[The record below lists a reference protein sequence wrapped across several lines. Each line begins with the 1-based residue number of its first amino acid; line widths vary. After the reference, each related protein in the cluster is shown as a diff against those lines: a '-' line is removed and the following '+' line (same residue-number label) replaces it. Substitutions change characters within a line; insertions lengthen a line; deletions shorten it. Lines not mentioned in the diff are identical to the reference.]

1 MPVSDESGIY
11 RSPAVDEYY
20 THRTRRRI
28 LLTMI
33 LSGCGLLLAVW
44 WGIWAVMHDETGVL
58 IVTSK
63 PSGAEVILNRRP
75 TDLLTT
81 AFLSDLPAD
90 SFIVSLRMDG
100 HRPIPPT
107 QGVTIQPNETTR
119 VTFLLSPIARG
130 DHRELPA
137 VSGKPHDWKW
147 RSVRINS
154 EPDGAALI
162 VDDHPLG
169 VSTPATVLLEPG
181 LHHVQ
186 TNWADGS
193 KGFKNI
199 LIDPSETQPEITMK
213 PATYERPRPSG
224 RDTLK

>member
-1 MPVSDESGIY
+1 MNSDESGIY
-11 RSPAVDEYY
+11 KPPAADERFK
-20 THRTRRRI
+20 HESRRRVI
-28 LLTMI
+28 LTMI
-33 LSGCGLLLAVW
+33 LSGIALVLAIW

-63 PSGAEVILNRRP
+63 PSGAEVILNHRP

-90 SFIVSLRMDG
+90 SFMVSLRMDG

-119 VTFLLSPIARG
+119 VTFLLAPISRG
-130 DHRELPA
+130 DRRELPP

-147 RSVRINS
+147 RSVRIHS
-154 EPDGAALI
+154 DPEGAALV
-162 VDDHPLG
+162 VDDRELG
-169 VSTPATVLLEPG
+169 VQTPVTVLLEPG

-186 TNWADGS
+186 ARWVDGS
-193 KGFKNI
+193 KGFKNV
-199 LIDPSETQPEITMK
+199 LIDPSETQPEITML
-213 PATYERPRPSG
+213 PATYERLSPTV
-224 RDTLK
+224 RDTVKK

>member
-1 MPVSDESGIY
+1 MTSDQSGIY
-11 RSPAVDEYY
+11 RSPAAEE
-20 THRTRRRI
+20 HFKQRTRRRV

-33 LSGCGLLLAVW
+33 LSGFGLMLSVW
-44 WGIWAVMHDETGVL
+44 WAIWAVMHDETGVL

-107 QGVTIQPNETTR
+107 QGVTILPNETTR

-130 DHRELPA
+130 DHRELPL

-154 EPDGAALI
+154 DPEGAALV
-162 VDDHPLG
+162 VDDRQLG
-169 VSTPATVLLEPG
+169 VQTPATVLLEPG

-186 TNWADGS
+186 AHWEDGS

-199 LIDPSETQPEITMK
+199 MIDPSETQPEITMQ
-213 PATYERPRPSG
+213 PVTYERLPAG
-224 RDTLK
+224 RKDTLK

>member
-1 MPVSDESGIY
+1 
-11 RSPAVDEYY
+11 
-20 THRTRRRI
+20 
-28 LLTMI
+28 MI
-33 LSGCGLLLAVW
+33 LSGFGLVLAIW
-44 WGIWAVMHDETGVL
+44 WAIWAVMHDETGVL

-107 QGVTIQPNETTR
+107 QGVTILPNETTR

-130 DHRELPA
+130 DRRELPL
-137 VSGKPHDWKW
+137 VFGKPHDWKW

-154 EPDGAALI
+154 DPEGAALV
-162 VDDHPLG
+162 VDDRQLG
-169 VSTPATVLLEPG
+169 VQTPVTVLLEPG

-186 TNWADGS
+186 AHWEDGS

-199 LIDPSETQPEITMK
+199 LIDPSETQPEITMR
-213 PATYERPRPSG
+213 PATYERLPAVG
-224 RDTLK
+224 KDTLK